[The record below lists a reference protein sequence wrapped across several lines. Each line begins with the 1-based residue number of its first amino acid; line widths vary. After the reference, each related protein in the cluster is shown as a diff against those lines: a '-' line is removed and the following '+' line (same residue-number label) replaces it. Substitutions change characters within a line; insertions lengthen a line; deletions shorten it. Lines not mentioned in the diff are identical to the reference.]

1 MTEDLSTFFSTADFA
16 VPATYGTAT
25 VNGYFDNA
33 YAETLDVA
41 GRAPQFVFATEDAP
55 SMARGQSLVIGGVTY
70 KVANVEPDGTGVT
83 LARLEAQS

>member
-1 MTEDLSTFFSTADFA
+1 MTEDMAAFFSTADFA

-41 GRAPQFVFATEDAP
+41 GRVPQFVFATADAP
-55 SMARGQSLVIGGVTY
+55 ALARGETLAIGGVTY
-70 KVANVEPDGTGVT
+70 KVANVELDGTGVT